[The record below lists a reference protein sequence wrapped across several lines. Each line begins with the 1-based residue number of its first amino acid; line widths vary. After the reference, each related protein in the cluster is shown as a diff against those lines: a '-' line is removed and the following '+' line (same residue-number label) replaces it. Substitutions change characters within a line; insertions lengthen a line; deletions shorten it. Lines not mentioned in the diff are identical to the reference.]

1 MRNGMRDF
9 VREFL
14 FGESGIVRDEAGVRS
29 EIAMDLRT
37 EGWIGIPHGGISMGA
52 VADLFESLHEA
63 RGSRGLPYPVA
74 MNIRM
79 GGSRLRTGETVHV
92 AVAPEGEGA
101 KGIVSVRGSGMP
113 YLEAD
118 ITKGPGPES
127 QGAHPCLPS
136 SFDRLEG
143 SLSALPFYRNCF
155 VCGIDRSHPG
165 LKRKFQLFEAAG
177 QNRVVVSCAGFEA
190 EDRGTVHRFER
201 GGRVHPV
208 VLMAL
213 VDETMGWAGFMNY
226 ASGGVTVRL
235 SATLHRDIGVDEK
248 LVVFGRGEKSRGT
261 GSRMLFWASGGIAVV
276 GKGGA
281 FETVMTASG
290 QFLGVPALTEQMR
303 TELIP
308 QELTRR
314 AFGIAESG
322 LP

>member
-1 MRNGMRDF
+1 MKDF

-14 FGESGIVRDEAGVRS
+14 FGDAGITRDGAGVRS
-29 EIAMDLRT
+29 EIVMDLRT

-52 VADLFESLHEA
+52 IADLFESLHETRNA
-63 RGSRGLPYPVA
+63 RGLPYPVT

-101 KGIVSVRGSGMP
+101 KGIVSVRGSEMP

-118 ITKGPGPES
+118 ITRGFGPETS
-127 QGAHPCLPS
+127 EAQPCLPS

-143 SLSALPFYRNCF
+143 ALSALPFYRNCF

-165 LKRKFQLFEAAG
+165 LKRKFQLFEAAR
-177 QNRVVVSCAGFEA
+177 QNRVVVSCAGFDA
-190 EDRGTVHRFER
+190 ADMDTVHRFER

-208 VLMAL
+208 ALMAL

-226 ASGGVTVRL
+226 ASGAVTVRL
-235 SATLHRDIGVDEK
+235 SATLHREIILGEK
-248 LVVFGRGEKSRGT
+248 FVVFGRGERVRGT

-276 GKGGA
+276 GQGGA
-281 FETVMTASG
+281 FETVVTASS

-314 AFGIAESG
+314 AFAIAESG

>member
-1 MRNGMRDF
+1 MGDF

-14 FGESGIVRDEAGVRS
+14 FGEAGIVRDEAGVRS
-29 EIAMDLRT
+29 EITMDLRT

-52 VADLFESLHEA
+52 IADLFESLHETRSA
-63 RGSRGLPYPVA
+63 RGLPCPVT
-74 MNIRM
+74 MDIRM
-79 GGSRLRTGETVHV
+79 GGSRLRTGETVQV
-92 AVAPEGEGA
+92 AVAPEREGA
-101 KGIVSVRGSGMP
+101 KGIVSVRGNEMP

-118 ITKGPGPES
+118 IMKGPGPEIS
-127 QGAHPCLPS
+127 EAPPCLPS

-165 LKRKFQLFEAAG
+165 LKRRFQLFEAAR
-177 QNRVVVSCAGFEA
+177 QNRVVVSCTGFDAG
-190 EDRGTVHRFER
+190 DRETVHRFER
-201 GGRVHPV
+201 KGRVHPV

-226 ASGGVTVRL
+226 ASGAVTVRL

-248 LVVFGRGEKSRGT
+248 FVVFGRGERARGT

-281 FETVMTASG
+281 FETVVTASG
-290 QFLGVPALTEQMR
+290 QFFCVPALTEQMR

-308 QELTRR
+308 QELTRQ

>member
-1 MRNGMRDF
+1 
-9 VREFL
+9 
-14 FGESGIVRDEAGVRS
+14 
-29 EIAMDLRT
+29 
-37 EGWIGIPHGGISMGA
+37 
-52 VADLFESLHEA
+52 
-63 RGSRGLPYPVA
+63 
-74 MNIRM
+74 
-79 GGSRLRTGETVHV
+79 
-92 AVAPEGEGA
+92 
-101 KGIVSVRGSGMP
+101 MP

-118 ITKGPGPES
+118 ITRGFGPES
-127 QGAHPCLPS
+127 SETHPYLPS

-155 VCGIDRSHPG
+155 VCGIDRGHPG
-165 LKRKFQLFEAAG
+165 LKRKFQLFEAAR
-177 QNRVVVSCAGFEA
+177 QNRVVVSCAGFDA
-190 EDRGTVHRFER
+190 ADIDTVHRFER

-208 VLMAL
+208 ALMAL

-226 ASGGVTVRL
+226 ASGAVTVRL
-235 SATLHRDIGVDEK
+235 SATLHREIILGEK
-248 LVVFGRGEKSRGT
+248 FVVFGRGERVRGT

-276 GKGGA
+276 GQGGA
-281 FETVMTASG
+281 FETVVTASG